1 MNEVEIVTRCSNAS
15 NASIET
21 ESNGGITPSNS
32 SRKKSWIRMFRSAPP
47 VQDDSRHSVG
57 ATIFNTLLIFL
68 GVRVPHQK
76 LYDVQDIFAT
86 KLKSIIFSPFRI
98 YSVGVLGGLCV
109 LPVKLFTV
117 MTQNYSDELLLHS
130 ISELLLPI
138 QYILAIFYYG
148 STHIQLYYDVVKPVR
163 RKKRES
169 TLTNIR
175 DIFVDIKVENRNVDF
190 KILIKQPCRI
200 TIKVVSWV
208 IVLTV
213 LLSFVGS
220 MTTSSIE
227 RYQQYYPFFILSRLY
242 GRGTVVTNVAS
253 FAFVFYKHVKVLHIY
268 AKILEMRDW
277 STQKYDK
284 ISVMLINLTRLRE
297 SLKISTDALKNIYST
312 GTITGAIMAGILVH
326 STSVSESARWGY
338 DSFIIITSFFTLQAI
353 TFGII
358 AKLSL
363 AKEMIEDVTKN
374 SGFALKFLSRK
385 SNTDVSQIT
394 MENAST
400 LDYWLIVDVLS
411 GEWLDFSVMGIP
423 IHTISFIKQCVSLCS
438 IAIIF
443 VNTGSITILNEC

>member
-1 MNEVEIVTRCSNAS
+1 MNEVEIVTNSHAS
-15 NASIET
+15 AVSIEDAST
-21 ESNGGITPSNS
+21 ESVTQSNS
-32 SRKKSWIRMFRSAPP
+32 SRKKSWIRMFRSVPQ
-47 VQDDSRHSVG
+47 VNKSSRHSVG
-57 ATIFNTLLIFL
+57 ATMFNALLIFL
-68 GVRVPHQK
+68 GIRVPYQK
-76 LYDVQDIFAT
+76 FYDVQDRFVT
-86 KLKSIIFSPFRI
+86 KFKSLISSPFRI
-98 YSVGVLGGLCV
+98 YSVGVVGCLCV

-117 MTQNYSDELLLHS
+117 MTHTYSDELLLHF

-148 STHIQLYYDVVKPVR
+148 STHVQLYYDVVKPVR
-163 RKKRES
+163 KKKRES

-175 DIFVDIKVENRNVDF
+175 DIFVDIRVENRNVDF

-220 MTTSSIE
+220 VVTASIE
-227 RYQQYYPFFILSRLY
+227 RYQQYYTFFILSRLY
-242 GRGTVVTNVAS
+242 GRGTVVTNVSS

-297 SLKISTDALKNIYST
+297 SLKISVDALKNIYST
-312 GTITGAIMAGILVH
+312 GTIAGTIVAGILVH
-326 STSVSESARWGY
+326 GTSVSESARWGY
-338 DSFIIITSFFTLQAI
+338 DSFIIVTSFFTLQAI

-374 SGFALKFLSRK
+374 SEFALKFLSRK
-385 SNTDVSQIT
+385 SNADPSQIT

-400 LDYWLIVDVLS
+400 LDYWLIVDILS

-438 IAIIF
+438 VAIIF